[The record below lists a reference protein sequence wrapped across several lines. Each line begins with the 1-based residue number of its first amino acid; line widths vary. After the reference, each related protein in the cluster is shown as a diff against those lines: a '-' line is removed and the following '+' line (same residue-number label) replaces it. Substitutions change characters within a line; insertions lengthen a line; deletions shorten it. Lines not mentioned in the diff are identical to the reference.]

1 MDEQCRFAT
10 QVLQLS
16 SLSLPSSV
24 VPSDLPRQPVNS
36 NNPSSL
42 FVYCLFSHSYIRVK
56 RRNQTFF
63 IHTTQTDTFHH
74 IKSEIS
80 KAMNGQVVPA
90 KMRLYVPTATTTTA
104 DKESTGKSEE
114 SSPIPDGATLADHE
128 VKNDGVLYLTFV
140 KDWEESGGE
149 DGSVPVDESGW
160 ENVDIEKIS

>member
-1 MDEQCRFAT
+1 MFAHGLCQIQISRRPST
-10 QVLQLS
+10 ANKPIQLS
-16 SLSLPSSV
+16 KRFPQQRLQHPAMSEGK
-24 VPSDLPRQPVNS
+24 D
-36 NNPSSL
+36 
-42 FVYCLFSHSYIRVK
+42 YIRVK

-63 IHTTQTDTFHH
+63 IHTTPTDTFHH